1 MSKVIGT
8 LLNERYRLD
17 AEIGRGGLGVVYR
30 AHDTLLDRDVAVKVL
45 SATTLSA
52 ESRARLLR
60 EAQAAAKLSHPNIVS
75 VHDAG
80 EAEGVPF
87 IVMELVKGESLHERC
102 PQALEDILSIARQV
116 CAALEHAHAHGI
128 IHRDLKPE
136 NVLLVPDGT
145 AKLMDFG
152 LARTVASRLTTEG
165 TIVGTVFYLA
175 PEQALGQEIDNRAD
189 LYALGVLLY
198 ELTTGQ
204 LPFTGDDVLAVISQ
218 HLHAPVVPPSTHN
231 AAILPALDALI
242 VQLLS
247 KRPEDRPASAADVRQ
262 SLEDLSRP
270 EATSATPVSPQTAA
284 RKHNL
289 PVQLTPF
296 VGREAVLAEIEAR
309 LQDPACRLLT
319 LIGPG
324 GSGKTRLALEA
335 AAAQLDSFAHGV
347 FFVSLAPLDSVEAI
361 VPTVAEALGFRF
373 YEEGE
378 PQQQLLDYLCQKTML
393 LIMDNFEHLLACPE
407 RRPELVEGPRR
418 RDGVGLVTEILKTAP
433 DVKILTTSRAGL
445 NVQGERLFP
454 IAGMDFPALTP
465 REPKEAAQYSAVK
478 LFLQSARWVQ
488 PSFEL
493 TADNV
498 NHVTQICRLVE
509 GMPLGILLAA
519 AWVQM
524 LTPAEIAAEIGQSLD
539 FLETDL
545 RDVPE
550 RQRSMRAV
558 FDHSWRLLT
567 EREREVFGGLS
578 VFRGGFTRQAAQRVT
593 GASLRELRALV
604 NKSLLH
610 RTPTGRYEVHELLR
624 QYAAEKLDQSPAAS
638 EAVHDRHCAYYA
650 AALQQWEAHLKG
662 PRQQAALAEIE
673 ADSENARAAW
683 NWAVERGHVE
693 HIEQAIE
700 GLCLFYDLRWRYQEG
715 EAACRMAAE
724 KLAATTSGDGPVLSA
739 VEGLRVLAKVMAW
752 QSVFSRELFK
762 ILRGTTSRP
771 SPPP

>member
-1 MSKVIGT
+1 MSEIIGT

-60 EAQAAAKLSHPNIVS
+60 EAQAAARLNHPNIVS
-75 VHDAG
+75 VYDAG
-80 EAEGVPF
+80 EAKGVPF
-87 IVMELVKGESLHERC
+87 IVMELVEGESLHSRR
-102 PQALEDILSIARQV
+102 PQALEEILSIVRQV
-116 CAALEHAHAHGI
+116 CAALEHAHAYSI
-128 IHRDLKPE
+128 VHRDLKPE
-136 NVLLVPDGT
+136 NVLIAPDGC

-175 PEQALGQEIDNRAD
+175 PEQALGQEIDGRAD

-204 LPFTGDDVLAVISQ
+204 LPFTGDDMLAVISQ

-231 AAILPALDALI
+231 AAIPPALDALI

-247 KRPEDRPASAADVRQ
+247 KQPEDRPASAAEVQQALD
-262 SLEDLSRP
+262 DLSRP
-270 EATSATPVSPQTAA
+270 EAISATPVSPQITA

-296 VGREAVLAEIEAR
+296 FGREADLAQIADR

-319 LIGPG
+319 LVGPG

-335 AAAQLDSFAHGV
+335 GAAQVDNFAHGV
-347 FFVSLAPLDSVEAI
+347 FFVSLAPLDSVKAI
-361 VPTVAEALGFRF
+361 VPTVAEALGFSF

-378 PQQQLLDYLCQKTML
+378 PQQQLLDYLHQKTML
-393 LIMDNFEHLLACPE
+393 LILDNFEHLL
-407 RRPELVEGPRR
+407 
-418 RDGVGLVTEILKTAP
+418 DGAGVVTEVLKTAP
-433 DVKILTTSRAGL
+433 DVRILATSRARL
-445 NVQGERLFP
+445 NVQGEHLFP
-454 IAGMDFPALTP
+454 IAGMDFPALIP

-498 NHVTQICRLVE
+498 NHVTRICRLVE

-524 LTPAEIAAEIGQSLD
+524 LTPAEIAAEIGQGLD

-545 RDVPE
+545 RDMPE

-558 FDHSWRLLT
+558 FDHSWHLLT
-567 EREREVFGGLS
+567 GREREVFGGLS

-604 NKSLLH
+604 NKSLLQ
-610 RTPTGRYEVHELLR
+610 RTPMGRYEVHELLR
-624 QYAAEKLDQSPAAS
+624 QYAAGKLDQSPAAS
-638 EAVHDRHCAYYA
+638 EAVRDRHCAYYA
-650 AALQQWEAHLKG
+650 AALQEWEADLKG
-662 PRQQAALAEIE
+662 PREQAVLAEIE

-693 HIEQAIE
+693 YIEQAIE

-724 KLAATTSGDGPVLSA
+724 KLGATASGDGPDLSA
-739 VEGLRVLAKVMAW
+739 VEGLPVLAKILAW